1 MSDNQSA
8 SELSGDPRIG
18 ACVYLLHG
26 LLQRLDQTQPGLI
39 DEMTESVEFDL
50 SAIDPS
56 DSPSA
61 VHGALVAEEA
71 LRMLRL
77 MAEQRKLA
85 SSLKSNS

>member
-61 VHGALVAEEA
+61 AHGALVAEEA